1 MQLHMMD
8 LKNQLKKIN
17 DVIPR
22 GAKVC
27 YFDYPVHNNV
37 GDMLIWKGTEQFFKE
52 CKISVVKR
60 FSHHLIDYLL
70 NKQDKLIEIQKE
82 TIIVCHGGG
91 NFGDLYFVHQNL
103 RKLLV
108 EKFPNNRIVILPQS
122 IYYKDKQIMQE
133 DFAVFR
139 KHKDLHLYVRDKKS
153 FIIASK
159 YLKNVYLCQDMA
171 HALYPINKKN
181 TNKSNCLY
189 FLRKDKERVN
199 SQIKN
204 AEKINEFDWPILFS
218 EIDLKIYRLLRRAH
232 RSYKIQKIISPN
244 LLSKL
249 WYIFINHMINKA
261 INLFNGYQTI
271 ITSRLHG
278 HILAS
283 LMNIENKLIDNSYG
297 KNSSYYESWTNSVD
311 CAHLIKEPSTIN

>member
-1 MQLHMMD
+1 MKIRGNIMQLHMMD
-8 LKNQLKKIN
+8 LKNQLKRIN

-52 CKISVVKR
+52 CKIRVVKR

-70 NKQDKLIEIQKE
+70 NKQDKFIEIQKE
-82 TIIVCHGGG
+82 NIIVCHGGG
-91 NFGDLYFVHQNL
+91 NFGDLYSVHQKT

-108 EKFPNNRIVILPQS
+108 EKFINNRIVFLPQS
-122 IYYKDKQIMQE
+122 IHYENKQKMQE
-133 DFAVFR
+133 DFTVFR

-153 FIIASK
+153 FLIASK
-159 YLKNVYLCQDMA
+159 YLENVYLCQDMA
-171 HALYPINKKN
+171 HALYPINKKK

-189 FLRKDKERVN
+189 FLRKDKERVD
-199 SQIKN
+199 SHIIN
-204 AEKINEFDWPILFS
+204 AERVNEFDWHLLFS
-218 EIDLKIYRLLRRAH
+218 KIDLKIYRLLIRAH

-249 WYIFINHMINKA
+249 WYIFISHMINKA
-261 INLFNGYQTI
+261 INFFNGYQTI

-278 HILAS
+278 HILA
-283 LMNIENKLIDNSYG
+283 
-297 KNSSYYESWTNSVD
+297 
-311 CAHLIKEPSTIN
+311 